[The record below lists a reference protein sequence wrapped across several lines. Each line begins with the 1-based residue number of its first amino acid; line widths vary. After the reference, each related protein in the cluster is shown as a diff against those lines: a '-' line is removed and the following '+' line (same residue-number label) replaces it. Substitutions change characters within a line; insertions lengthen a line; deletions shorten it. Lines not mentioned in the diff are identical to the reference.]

1 MYDSSDNENDENKTN
16 KKPKKTTGPSPKKKT
31 PLTENNEIINGDPEI
46 IDEEM
51 ILGQSPVRSV
61 DIDINKS
68 VSRRTPV
75 RVSRDKL
82 IETGLETA
90 EDSESSSDTDTA
102 VTSNS
107 ARSRK
112 QSKPKRK
119 LKAAQ
124 DSSQCSED
132 GSILKT
138 TMYAEEEDLYV
149 ESSSEASISETEEE
163 EDQTKMVSFREEDT
177 SGKKKVPINRFDGR
191 SDSKYLD
198 SEYSDEEGD
207 ELDFNES
214 FSTRNKNALKDNLKK
229 VKRKSSLRQSSTTES
244 ESVGVSSS
252 RVTRSRSKSSGL
264 SRESTC
270 CIKIYINNSLNFKEV

>member
-1 MYDSSDNENDENKTN
+1 MYDSSDNENDENEKAN
-16 KKPKKTTGPSPKKKT
+16 KKPKKTAGLSPKKKT
-31 PLTENNEIINGDPEI
+31 PLTENNEIINGDPEVM
-46 IDEEM
+46 DEEM

-68 VSRRTPV
+68 VSRRTPI
-75 RVSRDKL
+75 RFSREKL

-90 EDSESSSDTDTA
+90 EDSESISDTDTV

-138 TMYAEEEDLYV
+138 TMYEEDLYV
-149 ESSSEASISETEEE
+149 ESSSESSISGTEEE
-163 EDQTKMVSFREEDT
+163 EDETKMVSFREED
-177 SGKKKVPINRFDGR
+177 SSCKKKVPITRFDSR

-198 SEYSDEEGD
+198 SEYSDEEVDED

-214 FSTRNKNALKDNLKK
+214 FNTRNKNALKDNLKK
-229 VKRKSSLRQSSTTES
+229 VKRKSSLRKSSTAET
-244 ESVGVSSS
+244 VGGSSS
-252 RVTRSRSKSSGL
+252 RVTRSRSKSFGK
-264 SRESTC
+264 SRKSTC
-270 CIKIYINNSLNFKEV
+270 NI